1 MFWTRL
7 CRMMPFANAN
17 VCTICA
23 NEFHSFC
30 LANAV
35 DLSWSVV
42 QLIGTGISSFFIRK
56 YICVCVFECQDL
68 WCSSHQDSPQALLDS
83 VGASGLWI
91 TAVMNHVGDVT
102 KIINKF
108 PKLCLMSDFNSIYYL
123 FRFA

>member
-1 MFWTRL
+1 MDTIVSHDAV
-7 CRMMPFANAN
+7 CKCECVHN
-17 VCTICA
+17 VRQRI
-23 NEFHSFC
+23 
-30 LANAV
+30 
-35 DLSWSVV
+35 
-42 QLIGTGISSFFIRK
+42 SFFLFGECSGRVVECSAANRNRDIKFLYYK

-108 PKLCLMSDFNSIYYL
+108 RKLCLMSDFNSS
-123 FRFA
+123 